1 MSATRKRLKKKA
13 LQRNLDNIV
22 EGILK
27 DHKGKDRQIVT
38 ALMNAKKELKDA
50 GAKEELVK
58 FQIK

>member
-27 DHKGKDRQIVT
+27 DHKRKR
-38 ALMNAKKELKDA
+38 
-50 GAKEELVK
+50 
-58 FQIK
+58 